1 MVVCIVL
8 NKNDTLNCFFLK
20 LKDKGISVLKVSLF
34 FYLQQFVT
42 RAVRVVDLITNLDM
56 AAFQAQGGLST
67 FINRLEVREG

>member
-1 MVVCIVL
+1 MKHLI
-8 NKNDTLNCFFLK
+8 FFLK
-20 LKDKGISVLKVSLF
+20 LKDKGISVFKVSLF

>member
-1 MVVCIVL
+1 MIVCIVL
-8 NKNDTLNCFFLK
+8 NKNDTLNFFFLK
-20 LKDKGISVLKVSLF
+20 LKDKGISVLKVRLF

>member
-8 NKNDTLNCFFLK
+8 NKNDTLYFFLK

>member
-8 NKNDTLNCFFLK
+8 NKNDTLN
-20 LKDKGISVLKVSLF
+20 ISVLKVSLF

>member
-8 NKNDTLNCFFLK
+8 NKNETLNFFLK

-34 FYLQQFVT
+34 LYLQQFVT

>member
-1 MVVCIVL
+1 M
-8 NKNDTLNCFFLK
+8 FLK
-20 LKDKGISVLKVSLF
+20 LVYF
-34 FYLQQFVT
+34 FFFLQQFVT

>member
-1 MVVCIVL
+1 MKHLI
-8 NKNDTLNCFFLK
+8 FFLK

-34 FYLQQFVT
+34 LYLQQFVT

>member
-1 MVVCIVL
+1 MTHLIL
-8 NKNDTLNCFFLK
+8 FFLK
-20 LKDKGISVLKVSLF
+20 LKDKGISVLKVSLL

>member
-1 MVVCIVL
+1 MTHLIF
-8 NKNDTLNCFFLK
+8 FFLK

>member
-1 MVVCIVL
+1 MVGCKVL
-8 NKNDTLNCFFLK
+8 NKNDTLNFFFLK

-34 FYLQQFVT
+34 LYLQQFVT

>member
-1 MVVCIVL
+1 MIVCIVL
-8 NKNDTLNCFFLK
+8 NKNDTLNFFFLK

>member
-8 NKNDTLNCFFLK
+8 NKNDTLNFFFLK
-20 LKDKGISVLKVSLF
+20 LKDKGISVLKVSLL

>member
-8 NKNDTLNCFFLK
+8 NKNDTLNFFFLK

-34 FYLQQFVT
+34 LYLQQFVT

>member
-1 MVVCIVL
+1 MVGCKVL
-8 NKNDTLNCFFLK
+8 NKNDTLNLFFLK

>member
-8 NKNDTLNCFFLK
+8 NKNDTLNFFFLK

>member
-1 MVVCIVL
+1 MVVKFKK
-8 NKNDTLNCFFLK
+8 KNDTLNFFFLK

>member
-1 MVVCIVL
+1 MTHLIF
-8 NKNDTLNCFFLK
+8 FFLK
-20 LKDKGISVLKVSLF
+20 LKDKGISVLKVRLF

>member
-8 NKNDTLNCFFLK
+8 NKNDTLYFFLK

-34 FYLQQFVT
+34 LYLQQFVT

>member
-1 MVVCIVL
+1 MVGCKVL
-8 NKNDTLNCFFLK
+8 NKNDTLNFFFLK

>member
-1 MVVCIVL
+1 MKHVI
-8 NKNDTLNCFFLK
+8 FFLK

-34 FYLQQFVT
+34 LYLQQFVT

>member
-1 MVVCIVL
+1 MKHLI
-8 NKNDTLNCFFLK
+8 FFLK
-20 LKDKGISVLKVSLF
+20 LKTKASVFLKLVYFL
-34 FYLQQFVT
+34 YLQQFVT

>member
-1 MVVCIVL
+1 MVICIVL
-8 NKNDTLNCFFLK
+8 NKNDTLNFFFLK